1 MAKLAKKVRNG
12 RWAELSVHDVSGV
25 MKRCLC
31 VVFMAA
37 VAVMALPSCAEEETV
52 NSHASDGAIYCN
64 TDTGYSNYFPAQ
76 NLIVGRTGT
85 GSSWYMYNG
94 IAFFRLP
101 RKTLSA
107 AEWVWPSAQNGS
119 LQRVN
124 ADVWLLGWQS
134 SPSIVSSWKHYSDT
148 DDRTLLNG
156 YPVMKL
162 VDDWVP
168 SNTTFSGTWT
178 ISGDT
183 PLDCYARLLNR
194 GATTND
200 YAVIRINPDANFGT
214 AGTDAVQYQ
223 FRIASGDK
231 TSPSRAVYTYAD
243 ISGGPTASPFSDEQR
258 TSADFSDGKVAWA
271 QCATASSVSM
281 PYAAYAGAT
290 GGVTR
295 SLVFLVPIPY
305 TTCSNSW
312 FSLNVAPFASRS
324 VPAGVNLDLW
334 GLGVVQGSGDA
345 DMALEES
352 VHIASN
358 DDAFTHL
365 GGQTPVKLVDNIIGG
380 GSVLTPGN
388 TIRLR
393 PSAQRA
399 ILRWVNNQVIENA
412 ETGGSRTAAWLV
424 FRLNPDAD
432 VASSD
437 WGVGIGSATTPEI
450 PSRFETIGNVTW
462 KQLLGNTS
470 FESGNNNWDRYANTF
485 TLTSSDFNQA
495 RTGSKALLFA
505 VSATEESPI
514 TTSANNANCCQ
525 DANVSKYRGHRFI
538 VKASFL
544 NPSSNPLATGQSAE
558 LRVSE
563 NGNSA
568 HLWTDAGILGP
579 SSVKDTWIDY
589 VKTNTFRQTITT
601 ARVQP
606 IFRSGTTQGQTSAS
620 GSCYCDDVELW
631 VEEFHQIPDEVKGTT
646 IIFR

>member
-1 MAKLAKKVRNG
+1 MAKLAKTVRNG
-12 RWAELSVHDVSGV
+12 GWAKLSACVGGGV
-25 MKRCLC
+25 KRCLG
-31 VVFMAA
+31 VAFMAA
-37 VAVMALPSCAEEETV
+37 VVVMALPSCAEEETV
-52 NSHASDGAIYCN
+52 NSHDNDGALYYKPE
-64 TDTGYSNYFPAQ
+64 TSSNYGYFPAQ
-76 NLIVGRTGT
+76 NLIVGRTGSGGT
-85 GSSWYMYNG
+85 WYMFNG
-94 IAFFRLP
+94 VAFFRMP
-101 RKTLSA
+101 RKTLVA
-107 AEWVWPSAQNGS
+107 AEWVWPSAQSGK
-119 LQRVN
+119 LTKAN

-134 SPSIVSSWKHYSDT
+134 SPSMVSAWVHCSDT
-148 DDRTLLNG
+148 DSRKLLNG

-168 SNTTFSGTWT
+168 SNTTFSGTWK
-178 ISGDT
+178 ISGET

-194 GATTND
+194 GAATNH
-200 YAVIRINPDANFGT
+200 YAVMRINPDANYGT
-214 AGTDAVQYQ
+214 PGTEELTYQ
-223 FRIASGDK
+223 FRISASHNA
-231 TSPSRAVYTYAD
+231 SPCKAVYTYAD
-243 ISGGPTASPFSDEQR
+243 IPGQPTASPFSEEQR
-258 TSADFSDGKVAWA
+258 TSPGFSDKKVAWA

-290 GGVTR
+290 GGVMR

-312 FSLNVAPFASRS
+312 LSLNVAPFASHS

-334 GLGVVQGSGDA
+334 GLGVVPGSADA

-358 DDAFTHL
+358 DDALTHL

-412 ETGGSRTAAWLV
+412 KTGGSRTAAWLV
-424 FRLNPDAD
+424 FRLNPDAE
-432 VASSD
+432 VVSSD

-450 PSRFETIGNVTW
+450 PSRFEAIENGTW

-470 FESGNNNWDRYANTF
+470 FESGNSGWSMWANGF
-485 TLTSSDFNQA
+485 TLTAVDYNQA
-495 RTGSKALLFA
+495 RTGSKALRFA
-505 VSATEESPI
+505 VSATEASPI
-514 TTSANNANCCQ
+514 ATDANNANCLQ
-525 DANVSKYRGHRFI
+525 SNVNVSNYRGHRYI
-538 VKASFL
+538 VKGSFL
-544 NPSSNPLATGQSAE
+544 NPSSDPLTTGQSTE
-558 LRVSE
+558 IRFYE
-563 NGNSA
+563 NSSGI
-568 HLWTDAGILGP
+568 WTDTGIIGP
-579 SSVKDTWIDY
+579 SSVKDTWVDHAR
-589 VKTNTFRQTITT
+589 TNTFRQTVTT
-601 ARVQP
+601 AGVQP